1 MSAAQ
6 LFRMATFNNDAKKSR
21 TDVAS
26 LKREN
31 TDLVDNITQ
40 MRQEVASFGQMNKL
54 LQKDNEML

>member
-1 MSAAQ
+1 MRRKPIMSAAQ

-40 MRQEVASFGQMNKL
+40 MR
-54 LQKDNEML
+54 